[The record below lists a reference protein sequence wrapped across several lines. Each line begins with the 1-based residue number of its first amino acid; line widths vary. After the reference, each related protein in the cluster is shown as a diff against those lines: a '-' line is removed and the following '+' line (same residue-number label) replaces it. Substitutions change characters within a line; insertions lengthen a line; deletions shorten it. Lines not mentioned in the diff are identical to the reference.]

1 MALPAGV
8 ATVTVNIGPE
18 GDFLGD
24 AVGATVTFT
33 PSRSIVWSATGTEV
47 LARPLS
53 VVLDE
58 AGTGAIV
65 LPATDQAG
73 FTDGAGHSVTGWTYR
88 VAVVFADRSVQQQKA
103 FSIQLPAA
111 APSVD
116 LGLLTPVASSAG
128 VVVSLPVVSSI
139 NGQTGAVVIDAGTFG
154 FGTAA
159 SHAATDFDTA
169 GAASG
174 AQAAAATDATNKVA
188 AEATARAAAITAL
201 NLGTASTHPVTD
213 FASPSAGN
221 RPPPRLRLSSVVS
234 TFDAGH
240 GWTSTGWATSAD
252 DTTSGALASQS
263 LKGTTTINV
272 ACVWEKTGLTLDTTG
287 KDFVVW
293 VNAAGL
299 APNVS
304 GIRFQAFAGA
314 GLTDYYEWYLVHNE
328 SITWQQVGEWCRYT
342 LSFHD
347 ATPFGSPT
355 RSNIQRLRWRIGDKN
370 NVPLTLSVG
379 GVALASQSTAFPNG
393 VVSITTDD
401 GHLSQYTTM
410 RPIFNR
416 YGFPATCYTIA
427 SRVDNPS
434 FPTNMTS
441 AQLRELERLDGWEIA
456 GHAYDTANHDVTGGY
471 STLSLTN
478 LRAELANLRAWL
490 VSNNYRG
497 RDHIAYPQGN

>member
-1 MALPAGV
+1 MNGR
-8 ATVTVNIGPE
+8 T
-18 GDFLGD
+18 
-24 AVGATVTFT
+24 
-33 PSRSIVWSATGTEV
+33 VWSC
-47 LARPLS
+47 
-53 VVLDE
+53 
-58 AGTGAIV
+58 
-65 LPATDQAG
+65 
-73 FTDGAGHSVTGWTYR
+73 
-88 VAVVFADRSVQQQKA
+88 
-103 FSIQLPAA
+103 
-111 APSVD
+111 
-116 LGLLTPVASSAG
+116 
-128 VVVSLPVVSSI
+128 
-139 NGQTGAVVIDAGTFG
+139 DAGTFG

-497 RDHIAYPQGN
+497 RDHIAYPQGNYNSTILDETRKVFASARCTSFVLHETQRVADAMRLRSRAWVATDTVAAFQAEIDAAYANGSWLILTFHFAVASGATGNDILTANLVSIIDYLAAKGIPVRTVSEVMAATDLA